1 MSENV
6 IVNIYL
12 EEASVGHDAPTS
24 FPMYTQREHMTSD
37 ISNLTEVQQM
47 DMEMGPYPF
56 DKDTS
61 K

>member
-47 DMEMGPYPF
+47 DMEMGAY
-56 DKDTS
+56 
-61 K
+61 